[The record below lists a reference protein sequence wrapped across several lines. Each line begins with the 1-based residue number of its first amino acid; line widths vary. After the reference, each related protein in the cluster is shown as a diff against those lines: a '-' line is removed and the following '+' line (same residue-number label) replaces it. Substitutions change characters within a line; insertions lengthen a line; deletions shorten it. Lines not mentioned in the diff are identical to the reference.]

1 MAYLFEQL
9 ETHRTITCEEDEW
22 LLFLAAARSNG
33 WDEEGTRYDFP
44 YQVEEE
50 FDSMTDYL
58 YNLWMILHLS
68 KEMFAWD
75 GNYTE
80 KKNQIVS
87 DSDAYYLAQA
97 LTGTRQLKDRDL
109 LEFMEA
115 GAFRICAT

>member
-80 KKNQIVS
+80 KRNQIVS

-97 LTGTRQLKDRDL
+97 LTGARQLKDRDL